1 MGRRTPVPT
10 EAAGTPQQGRGAIW
24 QPVDVD
30 QCSGGYGTKL
40 AELGA
45 QIKRQARQQADQ
57 LPRSDASARCTNAN
71 STALIGT
78 GRS

>member
-24 QPVDVD
+24 QPVD
-30 QCSGGYGTKL
+30 QCSGGYGTQL

-57 LPRSDASARCTNAN
+57 LPRSDASTGCTNAN
-71 STALIGT
+71 STVLIGT